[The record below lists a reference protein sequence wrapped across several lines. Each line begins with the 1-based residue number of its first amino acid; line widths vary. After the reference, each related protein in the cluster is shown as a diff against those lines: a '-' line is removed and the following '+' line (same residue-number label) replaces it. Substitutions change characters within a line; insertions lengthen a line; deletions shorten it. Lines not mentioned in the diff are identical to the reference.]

1 MAKLTGLATSKV
13 RQLLEF
19 TGLLSEKEKENTKGK
34 KDNAEAT
41 KENTKEKEKEK
52 EETKKQ
58 VASLGTLTAK
68 QKKLKDEIIELKIQG
83 KSYTKQM
90 SEYNAVTKQVS
101 AATGVF
107 STRTRTARKEVKL
120 QEGSMAFLKK
130 QISDLNKEIDNTS
143 DENVLAAK
151 IQALLAHEKA
161 LEDLK
166 EQIQDVRDSFKKPV
180 PVEVESLDIEKMD
193 IPERFKKLY
202 KTLTEESKNVLS
214 DDEVLELNTKRNE
227 SLMLKSLGSLRTGK
241 QAADELD
248 IADNKLKNL
257 TIFNDDKANLI
268 ERFRAFKELRD
279 NDQLSQEEA
288 EKSKKQ
294 LYQMTTEMA
303 FSTASSLITTISTMQ
318 DAAQAKELKAAG
330 DNQEQID
337 AINIKFA
344 KKKQKTAIAQALI
357 SGAEGIVRTGATLGY
372 PIAIPFQILQ
382 GIQTLAQVA
391 TIRSQQ
397 FATGG
402 KVGESNMARQSNGDS
417 VLATLKPNEVVLTE
431 FQQAMLGGSETF
443 RNIGVQGFSGGG
455 LVRPNVT
462 PAQGNRPLSII
473 ENQNNNQKVLDLI
486 KATNARMDRFTV
498 IANASELVSTGERQ
512 KANIRKVEF

>member
-1 MAKLTGLATSKV
+1 
-13 RQLLEF
+13 
-19 TGLLSEKEKENTKGK
+19 
-34 KDNAEAT
+34 
-41 KENTKEKEKEK
+41 
-52 EETKKQ
+52 
-58 VASLGTLTAK
+58 
-68 QKKLKDEIIELKIQG
+68 
-83 KSYTKQM
+83 
-90 SEYNAVTKQVS
+90 
-101 AATGVF
+101 
-107 STRTRTARKEVKL
+107 
-120 QEGSMAFLKK
+120 
-130 QISDLNKEIDNTS
+130 
-143 DENVLAAK
+143 
-151 IQALLAHEKA
+151 
-161 LEDLK
+161 
-166 EQIQDVRDSFKKPV
+166 
-180 PVEVESLDIEKMD
+180 
-193 IPERFKKLY
+193 
-202 KTLTEESKNVLS
+202 
-214 DDEVLELNTKRNE
+214 
-227 SLMLKSLGSLRTGK
+227 
-241 QAADELD
+241 
-248 IADNKLKNL
+248 
-257 TIFNDDKANLI
+257 
-268 ERFRAFKELRD
+268 
-279 NDQLSQEEA
+279 
-288 EKSKKQ
+288 
-294 LYQMTTEMA
+294 
-303 FSTASSLITTISTMQ
+303 MQ

-462 PAQGNRPLSII
+462 PAQSNRPLSII
-473 ENQNNNQKVLDLI
+473 ENQNNNQNVLDLI